1 MTKINNIPEQIAAI
15 RQKAATGNTQKSGE
29 AFSKAL
35 RDIMSGTQPPE
46 TPSEISPETQPEA
59 TAALLKTAGIN
70 PSFMRLNDAAS
81 ISDVMNQTDQLLT
94 RLDDYAKLLED
105 PASTLKDMEPV
116 IDSIKKDA
124 DALNADAE
132 KKLPEGSGIKKVV
145 REFAIAANAEYFRFK
160 RGDYI

>member
-1 MTKINNIPEQIAAI
+1 MTKINNIPEQLAAI
-15 RQKAATGNTQKSGE
+15 RQKAAVSNTQNSSD

-35 RDIMSGTQPPE
+35 RDVMSGTKVPE
-46 TPSEISPETQPEA
+46 TSSEITPEA
-59 TAALLKTAGIN
+59 TGPVLKSTGIN
-70 PSFMRLNDAAS
+70 PSFMRLNDS
-81 ISDVMNQTDQLLT
+81 TTISEVMSQTDQLLT

-105 PASTLKDMEPV
+105 PSSTLKDMEPV

-160 RGDYI
+160 RGDYA

>member
-1 MTKINNIPEQIAAI
+1 MTKINNIPEQLAAI
-15 RQKAATGNTQKSGE
+15 RQKTAVNNTQNSSD

-35 RDIMSGTQPPE
+35 RDVMSGSKAPE
-46 TPSEISPETQPEA
+46 TSSDITSE
-59 TAALLKTAGIN
+59 AAGPVLKSTGIN
-70 PSFMRLNDAAS
+70 PSFMRLNDSAT
-81 ISDVMNQTDQLLT
+81 ISEVMSQTDQLLT

-105 PASTLKDMEPV
+105 PTSTLKDMEPV

-160 RGDYI
+160 RGDYA